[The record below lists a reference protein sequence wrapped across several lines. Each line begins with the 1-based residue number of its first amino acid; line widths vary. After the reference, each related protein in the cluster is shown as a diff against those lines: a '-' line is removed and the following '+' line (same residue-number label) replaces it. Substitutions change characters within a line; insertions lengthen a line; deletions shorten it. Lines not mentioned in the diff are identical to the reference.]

1 MASSASAAGLL
12 ASHPPEPTE
21 QEATAALAT
30 AASAGGVKHADKKN
44 WTTPSDTEAFLLTP
58 LGAAAY
64 VPPALR
70 DCSWRLTSPLQLP
83 LPVAAPPSTT
93 P

>member
-1 MASSASAAGLL
+1 MATSASAAGLL

-21 QEATAALAT
+21 QKATALAT

-64 VPPALR
+64 VPPPLR
-70 DCSWRLTSPLQLP
+70 DCSWRLTIPLQLP
-83 LPVAAPPSTT
+83 HPMAALPSASQ
-93 P
+93 